1 MSAAPV
7 RIPETVPY
15 RLLQQAFS
23 TVALR
28 AGDRLRC
35 IAVASS
41 VLWLRESSK
50 LVAHATHRM
59 GDAAWIATGQ
69 NVRE

>member
-15 RLLQQAFS
+15 RLLQHAFS
-23 TVALR
+23 TVPLS
-28 AGDRLRC
+28 AGDWLRC

-50 LVAHATHRM
+50 LVARASNRA

-69 NVRE
+69 NERE